1 MVDPVD
7 ARFAAYL
14 AVSAIL
20 IVTPGPDT
28 ALVTR
33 NALRSGRRAASLTT
47 FGIGAGSLVWAVTSV
62 LGVAVLLER
71 SVVAFTLFKLA
82 GAAYLG
88 YLGLRSLVGSL
99 RAGRRPRPG
108 TPIPDRKV
116 LSGRAAL
123 WQGLLGN
130 LLNPKAGAIFATV
143 MPQFMAPGDAP
154 ARFALMLLAYECIL
168 LGWLH
173 VYGYLV
179 SRAGQSRAGARV
191 RQALEGVTGLVLVGL
206 GARLALE
213 RR

>member
-1 MVDPVD
+1 VDLIDP
-7 ARFAAYL
+7 RFAAYVAL
-14 AVSAIL
+14 FAIL

-47 FGIGAGSLVWAVTSV
+47 LGIGTGSLVWAVTSV
-62 LGVAVLLER
+62 LGIAVLLER
-71 SVVAFTLFKLA
+71 SVIAFTLFKLA

-99 RAGRRPRPG
+99 RRGRRTGAQAPTPRRKPLS
-108 TPIPDRKV
+108 DR
-116 LSGRAAL
+116 GAL
-123 WQGLLGN
+123 RQGLVGN

-143 MPQFMAPGDAP
+143 MPQFIAPGDGP
-154 ARFALMLLAYECIL
+154 ARFVLMLLAYECML

-191 RQALEGVTGLVLVGL
+191 RRALEGVTGVILVGL
-206 GARLALE
+206 GVRLALE